1 MRSATLNCSCNYCSK
16 SFFLNLSPTAIHKQR
31 CKSDILKPKATV
43 KDQKFRQHLQHLW
56 QKPPRFISLLLPLLQ
71 GHFYFKFLSN
81 THFTSLNFLIW
92 VSFIFLLICYQID
105 YLIRIEGGLSKF
117 FFECNFL
124 PLPESSFENG
134 LMTPDSIL
142 EPVGPTRTSSGSDG
156 YGGALASCD
165 TIKIVKKKRSSI
177 TACRSVCS
185 PVPEMSVGLMNRRK
199 KTPQRAPLYWI
210 CVGGAMIH
218 LLIVNR
224 KEGLRTV
231 RHWGNYEVVL
241 LLLFWKGQ
249 LGDKIYISKF
259 CEWQNSLWVATIRG
273 PLIYDL
279 LLPYSDVFVWTVKY

>member
-1 MRSATLNCSCNYCSK
+1 MQLVSSHLPRWLEVLFTEKFFNGCIIHEEERKNEKNIYCLDCCTSLCPHCLSLHGSHRLLQIRRYVYQDVIRLDDAAK
-16 SFFLNLSPTAIHKQR
+16 LVDCDYVQPYINNGAKVIFLNQRPQSRTRSSGNICSTCDRSLQDSYLFCCLS
-31 CKSDILKPKATV
+31 CK
-43 KDQKFRQHLQHLW
+43 
-56 QKPPRFISLLLPLLQ
+56 
-71 GHFYFKFLSN
+71 
-81 THFTSLNFLIW
+81 
-92 VSFIFLLICYQID
+92 ID

-199 KTPQRAPLYWI
+199 KTPQRAPLY
-210 CVGGAMIH
+210 
-218 LLIVNR
+218 
-224 KEGLRTV
+224 
-231 RHWGNYEVVL
+231 
-241 LLLFWKGQ
+241 
-249 LGDKIYISKF
+249 
-259 CEWQNSLWVATIRG
+259 
-273 PLIYDL
+273 
-279 LLPYSDVFVWTVKY
+279 